1 MMTRLSRF
9 RFVLVIQ
16 VVLTAGLTLAEP
28 SPAPND
34 NHISSPD
41 EKSGFGKPETITG
54 TIWTVKPDEGIVLAV
69 RGSSQPPSMDLV
81 VHIKTV
87 RAGDQVIRE
96 EEITTVPAP
105 GETDFNFKVAGST
118 LIKVDGH
125 LLAVGELSALKG
137 REATVRFVPR
147 RDGNFALGIEVG

>member
-1 MMTRLSRF
+1 MMRFSRS
-9 RFVLVIQ
+9 RFVLVIPL
-16 VVLTAGLTLAEP
+16 VLAAGLTLAKP
-28 SPAPND
+28 SSAPND
-34 NHISSPD
+34 NRISSPD
-41 EKSGFGKPETITG
+41 EKAGFGKPETITG
-54 TIWTVKPDEGIVLAV
+54 TIWMVKPDEGIVVLAV
-69 RGSSQPPSMDLV
+69 RGSSQPPSTDFV
-81 VHIKTV
+81 VHTKTL

-105 GETDFNFKVAGST
+105 GETDFNFKVASST

-125 LLAVGELSALKG
+125 PLAMGELSALKG